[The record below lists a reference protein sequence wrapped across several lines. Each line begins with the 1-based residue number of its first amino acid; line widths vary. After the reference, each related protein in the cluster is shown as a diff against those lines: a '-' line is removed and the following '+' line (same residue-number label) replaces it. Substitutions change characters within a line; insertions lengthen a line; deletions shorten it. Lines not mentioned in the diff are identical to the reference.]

1 MKHLPGLGRVGILAA
16 KLSPPEEQP
25 NRTELEGVSVSF
37 TRQARRNA
45 QRDELDTLQYAA
57 DPIDRLLAGERLI
70 ASITTDRNRA
80 LVAAC
85 AAYGRGEVAERLGIT
100 RQAVYKR
107 LQSSSVGQ
115 MVRTSGPPQGRSRI
129 RSLMSTRLPPPM
141 EEEQGSAVESSTIE
155 SPETV
160 EPEAE
165 LVGDAPSSE
174 SSL

>member
-1 MKHLPGLGRVGILAA
+1 M
-16 KLSPPEEQP
+16 
-25 NRTELEGVSVSF
+25 SF

-45 QRDELDTLQYAA
+45 QREELDTLQYAA

-85 AAYGRGEVAERLGIT
+85 AEYGRGEVAERLGIT

-115 MVRTSGPPQGRSRI
+115 MVRASGLSPGRSRI
-129 RSLMSTRLPPPM
+129 RSLMSTRLPPPI
-141 EEEQGSAVESSTIE
+141 EEAQGAPSQGAAAEE
-155 SPETV
+155 AA
-160 EPEAE
+160 EPQAE
-165 LVGDAPSSE
+165 LVGEGAGREGSF
-174 SSL
+174 

>member
-1 MKHLPGLGRVGILAA
+1 M
-16 KLSPPEEQP
+16 
-25 NRTELEGVSVSF
+25 SF

-85 AAYGRGEVAERLGIT
+85 AEYGRGEVAERLGIT

-115 MVRTSGPPQGRSRI
+115 MVRTSEPAQGRSRI
-129 RSLMSTRLPPPM
+129 RSLMSTRLPPPI
-141 EEEQGSAVESSTIE
+141 EEDQRAPSESSPAE
-155 SPETV
+155 SPQTV

-165 LVGDAPSSE
+165 LVGDAASGE
-174 SSL
+174 GGL